1 MQHVSFGDLDEVQKK
16 LIVEAENV
24 MTNAYNPY
32 SNFYVGAALLSLDGR
47 IISGTN
53 VENAAYGST
62 ICAER
67 AAIVKANSVRIRT
80 FEKLA
85 IIARGAT
92 FNTTEVTAPCG
103 SCRQML
109 FESSQVSER
118 DLEVILSTTQ
128 KDKIII
134 TTISELLPLGFGPK
148 ELGIDIKKYQ

>member
-134 TTISELLPLGFGPK
+134 TTISELLPLGEVLNRF
-148 ELGIDIKKYQ
+148 